1 MKHRCWIFHSSK
13 LQLVWWRNS
22 GCVLE
27 WMCFLVSCLMAA
39 SLKADLSP
47 KTVAFLQTHC
57 FGCHGEEK
65 QKGDLRLDTLS
76 QDFTDPEATKVWSEV
91 RFRMHNAEMPP
102 PEEPQPTPEAPAQIT
117 EEITFSIL
125 KGRAARQA
133 RRGPVSHHRL
143 SRSEY
148 VHTLYDLLG
157 VVFDAEAPG
166 ALNEDPRWHGFD
178 RLGSMLTMA
187 PSHLQRY
194 YEAAEQVIQ

>member
-1 MKHRCWIFHSSK
+1 MD
-13 LQLVWWRNS
+13 
-22 GCVLE
+22 VLPG
-27 WMCFLVSCLMAA
+27 L
-39 SLKADLSP
+39 LSDGRESEGRLGP

-57 FGCHGEEK
+57 FGCHGRGK
-65 QKGDLRLDTLS
+65 NRRGTFVWIPLS

-102 PEEPQPTPEAPAQIT
+102 PEEPQPTPEALAQIT

-125 KGRAARQA
+125 KGRAAA

-157 VVFDAEAPG
+157 VVFDAESP
-166 ALNEDPRWHGFD
+166 W
-178 RLGSMLTMA
+178 GS
-187 PSHLQRY
+187 
-194 YEAAEQVIQ
+194 